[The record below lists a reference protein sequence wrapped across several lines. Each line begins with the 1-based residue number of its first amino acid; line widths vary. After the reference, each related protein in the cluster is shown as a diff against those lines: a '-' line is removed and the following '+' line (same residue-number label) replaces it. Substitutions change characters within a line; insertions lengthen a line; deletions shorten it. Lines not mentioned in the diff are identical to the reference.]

1 MKSFIYLIGSMDDFS
16 SPEDLKQEYFK
27 DPAGVEPDRRNM
39 SVFPV
44 VLSEACA
51 VEGYRSIA
59 EIAEMIARGE
69 ALSADWCF
77 DGTFS
82 ILLEA

>member
-1 MKSFIYLIGSMDDFS
+1 MKSFIYLIGSSDDFDS
-16 SPEDLKQEYFK
+16 VEDLKQEYFK
-27 DPAGVEPDRRNM
+27 DPAAARRCR

-44 VLSEACA
+44 VLSAACA

-69 ALSADWCF
+69 ALTADWCF

>member
-1 MKSFIYLIGSMDDFS
+1 MKSFIYLIGTMDDFDS
-16 SPEDLKQEYFK
+16 VEDLQTEYFK
-27 DPAGVEPDRRNM
+27 DPSGVEHDRRNM

-51 VEGYRSIA
+51 VKGYRSIA

-69 ALSADWCF
+69 AFSSDWCM
-77 DGTFS
+77 DDTFS
-82 ILLEA
+82 VLLEA

>member
-1 MKSFIYLIGSMDDFS
+1 MKSFIYLIGARDDFDS
-16 SPEDLKQEYFK
+16 VEDLQTEYFK
-27 DPAGVEPDRRNM
+27 DPGSDGDRNM

-59 EIAEMIARGE
+59 EIAKMIARGE
-69 ALSADWCF
+69 ALTADWCF